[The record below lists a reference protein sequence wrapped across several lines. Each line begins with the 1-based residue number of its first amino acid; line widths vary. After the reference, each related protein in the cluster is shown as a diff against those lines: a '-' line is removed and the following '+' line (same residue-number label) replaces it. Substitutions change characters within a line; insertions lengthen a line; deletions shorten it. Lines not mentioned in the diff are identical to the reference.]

1 MLNEAEFLYREQ
13 SFEQSIAKCMKLLD
27 LEPSNFKVRLL
38 LALNCLKLERLDD
51 AILHFNKCF
60 SLSHENFT
68 KSTLMHAFEK
78 AAETIQQRVNV
89 IFYIDLYIDNLL
101 TLQL

>member
-1 MLNEAEFLYREQ
+1 MFREQ

-38 LALNCLKLERLDD
+38 LALNCLKVERFDD
-51 AILHFNKCF
+51 AILHFNECV
-60 SLSHENFT
+60 SLSDEIFT

-78 AAETIQQRVNV
+78 AAEAMEQRV
-89 IFYIDLYIDNLL
+89 
-101 TLQL
+101 

>member
-1 MLNEAEFLYREQ
+1 MFREQ

-38 LALNCLKLERLDD
+38 LALNCLKVERFDD
-51 AILHFNKCF
+51 AILHFNECV
-60 SLSHENFT
+60 SLSDENVT

-78 AAETIQQRVNV
+78 AAEAMEQRV
-89 IFYIDLYIDNLL
+89 
-101 TLQL
+101 

>member
-1 MLNEAEFLYREQ
+1 MLNEAEILYREK

-38 LALNCLKLERLDD
+38 LALNCLKVKRFDD

-60 SLSHENFT
+60 SLSDEIFT

-78 AAETIQQRVNV
+78 AAETIQQRVYV
-89 IFYIDLYIDNLL
+89 MLCYVLY
-101 TLQL
+101 